1 MSNKRDIIQ
10 IRNLTTRFGTS
21 VIHDQLDLDIK
32 QNEILGLVGGSGA
45 GKSVLVH
52 SILGLNEVASGQI
65 LFCDPDNEGTR
76 DITRLSPAKL
86 LELQREWGVMFQHG
100 ALFSALTLSE
110 NIQFPILEHIHISKA
125 LAEELAAVKI
135 RLVGL
140 SLDAAV
146 KYPSEISGG
155 MIKRA
160 ALARAL
166 ALDPKILF
174 LDEPTAGLDPIA
186 AGEFDQLIC
195 HLQRT
200 LGLTVV
206 IITHDID
213 SLVTVSD
220 RVAVLVDKG
229 VVVDTVKGLSD
240 NPHPW
245 IQAYFN
251 GPRARIRLDKM
262 AARD

>member
-1 MSNKRDIIQ
+1 MNDTSDIIK

-21 VIHDQLDLDIK
+21 VIHDRLDLDIK
-32 QNEILGLVGGSGA
+32 QNEILGLVGGSGS

-65 LFCDPDNEGTR
+65 LFCDPDNGAR
-76 DITRLSPAKL
+76 DITKMPHAAL
-86 LELQREWGVMFQHG
+86 LKLQRQWGVMFQHG
-100 ALFSALTLSE
+100 ALFSALTISE
-110 NIQFPILEHIHISKA
+110 NIQFPILEHINISKA

-146 KYPSEISGG
+146 KYPSELSGG

-174 LDEPTAGLDPIA
+174 LDEPTSGLDPIA
-186 AGEFDQLIC
+186 AGEFDSLIC

-229 VVVDTVKGLSD
+229 VVVDTVKGLSE
-240 NPHPW
+240 NPHAW

-251 GPRARIRLDKM
+251 GPRARIRLDRM
-262 AARD
+262 SAQD

>member
-1 MSNKRDIIQ
+1 MSVSQDIIQ
-10 IRNLTTRFGTS
+10 IRNLVTRFGSTI
-21 VIHDQLDLDIK
+21 IHDQLDLDIK
-32 QNEILGLVGGSGA
+32 QGEILGLVGGSGS

-52 SILGLNEVASGQI
+52 SILGLNDVASGQI
-65 LFCDPDNEGTR
+65 LFCDPDNNGTR
-76 DITRLSPAKL
+76 DITRLSGAAL
-86 LELQREWGVMFQHG
+86 LKLQRQWGVMFQHG
-100 ALFSALTLSE
+100 ALFSALTISE

-125 LAEELAAVKI
+125 LAEELAAVKL

-146 KYPSEISGG
+146 KYPSELSGG

-174 LDEPTAGLDPIA
+174 LDEPTAGLDPISA
-186 AGEFDQLIC
+186 SDFDHLIC

-200 LGLTVV
+200 LGLSVV

-213 SLVTVSD
+213 SLVTVCD

-229 VVVDTVKGLSD
+229 VVVDSVKGLRN

-245 IQAYFN
+245 IQDYFN
-251 GPRARIRLDKM
+251 GPRARLRFDNM
-262 AARD
+262 SA